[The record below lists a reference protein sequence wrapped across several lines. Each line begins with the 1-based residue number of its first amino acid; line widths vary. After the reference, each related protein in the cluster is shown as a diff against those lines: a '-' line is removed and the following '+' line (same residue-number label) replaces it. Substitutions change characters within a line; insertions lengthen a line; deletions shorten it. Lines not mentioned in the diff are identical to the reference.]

1 MLCVV
6 YVILINLDESMFLLV
21 EIISACWDVHCAIAF
36 LLVQAFRG
44 NRPLNLDTLLPGQ
57 PIERKILR
65 RVCCRLFGAKIVNF
79 IRNRRFLFMERERME
94 NKQQKSHKWSKI
106 NIYHPDRIPLN
117 WSYCIARAIPVE
129 VVPKIR

>member
-79 IRNRRFLFMERERME
+79 IRNRRFLLDGKRANGKQTAKKPQLVE
-94 NKQQKSHKWSKI
+94 NQYLPS
-106 NIYHPDRIPLN
+106 
-117 WSYCIARAIPVE
+117 
-129 VVPKIR
+129 